1 MSQESKPTFLSPF
14 RRRSS
19 RRLSGNGDEGNAA
32 TNDQQTDITVPL
44 NLNDESSGL
53 AAAGDSYGSL
63 SNESINDTELGDG
76 SFISPTSSA
85 NSSRRSLVSPR
96 TLMSPLLGENLL
108 DTDAEDEISLEQDLL
123 PGATTTGKAAAS
135 SSSRLGIPQPPR
147 LDLPPIP
154 RRPSSASPPPKAY
167 PDSYQN
173 QTTPRGGRIGGGIG
187 GGSRVAAESP
197 SSVNAQPGDWDS
209 VGKSYGTGSGVG
221 GGDGTSPS
229 NGSRGGPESAAPR
242 FPILMNMTGTK
253 NGQRGKCAILT
264 RIVIVAGLLLLT
276 TILAIIMSN
285 SSGWWSSS
293 NGASSDDV
301 SVTTTLAIPFP
312 KVDRAAYGD
321 PAEKI
326 VDTTLF
332 DPRLLGTPSSQSQGG
347 DEESKEPGNTTS
359 TRLRHLAAVKNIQ
372 SATSLLK
379 VPFPTG
385 AFWTNLVLKST
396 TDNGLSYP
404 IFAYPYGYKWS
415 ASKLLTS
422 YPPLRRKIDSKSIRD
437 VFQPDLTFGSA
448 EEVLMRHVVSFDP
461 LSVSVRF
468 LNSEHQERTSY
479 WESYIVRGSPYV
491 TIKYRAATPMIS
503 PLSNF
508 KSVMCPRDDSGN
520 YKDTPTINK
529 AQVGTFPQAT
539 KSKND
544 TSGNQRLL
552 DSAGGTWGVCSM
564 KSGGEPQADVT
575 LTGVQFL
582 FQTQENLTWLVF
594 ASSPITLIYDAAGRR
609 TVKSS
614 KPFTG
619 VLRFALVPPPVDDD
633 GIASAG
639 SSGIHDSV
647 QLSASSGVK
656 RLIYHASIYPVA
668 GHVAWEF
675 QKETTLGGK
684 SNLNQALSSVVG
696 DGISSIG
703 STIGTIASGST
714 SSNKY
719 ATVKFEYDI
728 LSMSDTAQQST
739 DRSSLKSQ
747 LLMLALPHHA
757 DQMSTGLLKGD
768 QFDLGYQ
775 CIKGMMQPVV
785 GDSWQY
791 QEALPA
797 LGFDDDETLLG
808 LSTMDDTIRD
818 SILDQVKKDLV
829 RVLPAFDENVYG
841 FGKQTARLAQ
851 LVHIG
856 HMLSLPSANT
866 KSKAN
871 NEEEGKDKNSAHPAP
886 GFVEDGLD
894 SLRKYVCTFLR
905 DGQKDKLFF
914 DSKFGGMVTKDGLED
929 TQADF
934 GNGRFNVRFLLN
946 VTIFPLFGIMS
957 RSIGKS
963 LTQHPSSFLLQK
975 DHHFHYGYLL
985 YASAIL
991 AKYDAHF
998 LHDYGPYVDSLLFD
1012 VAYSSNSESGL
1023 SDDDNFFP
1031 FTRHLNW
1038 FDGHSFASGLF
1049 PYGNGKSQESSSEA
1063 VNCYYGAYLWSKVRF
1078 GDGGGID
1085 STSGNTI
1092 GGKGGTDFARLLL
1105 AMELRGART
1114 YWHML
1119 PSGDDKGNSS
1129 ETKASS
1135 VYNNRFAKNYM
1146 VGNLGMLDAVCST
1159 WFGTNPLYVHM
1170 INFVPLTAATSLLFD
1185 VNYVKEEYKNALS
1198 KLYDGVEMA
1207 WKGYVVADRAIV
1219 DPNGAWKDAKKLISY
1234 ELDAA
1239 LSLSQLLYFISTRK
1253 EFSASSGGSSSGPDN
1268 ADTSSEPSYP
1278 TSSSSSAC
1286 EVHSGCVDL
1295 GLSGECCPT
1304 SGGLTLGCCQESGS
1318 EGSEEQEAPAPS
1330 PSSSSSEGKKEST
1343 GEAAAASCEAHFNCV
1358 EVGLSG
1364 DCCPTAS
1371 GIILGCCGDGGGDI
1385 SSSESNEAADKTTN
1399 ADDSG
1404 EGESGNNISGSS
1416 CSVHPQCA
1424 DAGLTGNCCP
1434 TDAGNFLECCS

>member
-1 MSQESKPTFLSPF
+1 MGIIAFCAVESKESNLRIFVQSVAMSQESKVSFFSPF

-19 RRLSGNGDEGNAA
+19 RRLSGGDDEGNATA
-32 TNDQQTDITVPL
+32 NDQQAENAVPL
-44 NLNDESSGL
+44 NLNVNGESSGL
-53 AAAGDSYGSL
+53 AGAGESYGSL

-76 SFISPTSSA
+76 TFVSTPSASS
-85 NSSRRSLVSPR
+85 SSLRSLVSPR
-96 TLMSPLLGENLL
+96 TLMSPLLGVNLL
-108 DTDAEDEISLEQDLL
+108 DTDAEDEISLEQVDTDLL
-123 PGATTTGKAAAS
+123 PGATTSTSKAAAS
-135 SSSRLGIPQPPR
+135 SPSRPGIPQPPR
-147 LDLPPIP
+147 LDLPPMP
-154 RRPSSASPPPKAY
+154 PRPSSASPPPKAL

-173 QTTPRGGRIGGGIG
+173 QTTPRGGSIDIGGVGG
-187 GGSRVAAESP
+187 TGGSSVAAESP
-197 SSVNAQPGDWDS
+197 SSVNAQPGDWHS
-209 VGKSYGTGSGVG
+209 VGKSYGTGSGVED

-229 NGSRGGPESAAPR
+229 NGSRGGPASAAPR
-242 FPILMNMTGTK
+242 FSILMNMKGTT
-253 NGQRGKCAILT
+253 NGQKGKCAIFT
-264 RIVIVAGLLLLT
+264 RIIIAAGILLLT
-276 TILAIIMSN
+276 TILAVIMSN
-285 SSGWWSSS
+285 SSGWWWSSS
-293 NGASSDDV
+293 SGASSDDV
-301 SVTTTLAIPFP
+301 SDTMTLAIPFP

-332 DPRLLGTPSSQSQGG
+332 DPRLLGIPSSQSQGG
-347 DEESKEPGNTTS
+347 DDESEEPGNTTS
-359 TRLRHLAAVKNIQ
+359 TRLRHLAVVKNIQ

-468 LNSEHQERTSY
+468 LNSEHQDRTSY

-529 AQVGTFPQAT
+529 AQVGTFPQAAKT
-539 KSKND
+539 KND
-544 TSGNQRLL
+544 TDGHQRLL
-552 DSAGGTWGVCSM
+552 DVASGTWGVCSM

-594 ASSPITLIYDAAGRR
+594 ASSPITLIYDAAGKR
-609 TVKSS
+609 TVKASEA
-614 KPFTG
+614 FTG

-675 QKETTLGGK
+675 QKEKTSGSK

-703 STIGTIASGST
+703 STIGVIASGST

-728 LSMSDTAQQST
+728 LSMSDTAQKST
-739 DRSSLKSQ
+739 DQPSLKSQ
-747 LLMLALPHHA
+747 LLMLALPHHV

-791 QEALPA
+791 EEALPT
-797 LGFDDDETLLG
+797 LGFDDDETLHG
-808 LSTMDDTIRD
+808 LSTMDDTVRD

-829 RVLPAFDENVYG
+829 RVLPSFDESVYG

-856 HMLSLPSANT
+856 HMLSLPSGKT
-866 KSKAN
+866 KSN
-871 NEEEGKDKNSAHPAP
+871 PSNEEEENEKNSAHPAP

-894 SLRKYVCTFLR
+894 ALRKYVCTFLR
-905 DGQKDKLFF
+905 DGQKDKLLF
-914 DSKFGGMVTKDGLED
+914 DSKFGGMVTNDGLED

-934 GNGRFNVRFLLN
+934 GNGRFNV
-946 VTIFPLFGIMS
+946 S
-957 RSIGKS
+957 
-963 LTQHPSSFLLQK
+963 
-975 DHHFHYGYLL
+975 
-985 YASAIL
+985 
-991 AKYDAHF
+991 
-998 LHDYGPYVDSLLFD
+998 
-1012 VAYSSNSESGL
+1012 
-1023 SDDDNFFP
+1023 
-1031 FTRHLNW
+1031 W
-1038 FDGHSFASGLF
+1038 F
-1049 PYGNGKSQESSSEA
+1049 
-1063 VNCYYGAYLWSKVRF
+1063 C
-1078 GDGGGID
+1078 
-1085 STSGNTI
+1085 
-1092 GGKGGTDFARLLL
+1092 
-1105 AMELRGART
+1105 
-1114 YWHML
+1114 
-1119 PSGDDKGNSS
+1119 
-1129 ETKASS
+1129 
-1135 VYNNRFAKNYM
+1135 
-1146 VGNLGMLDAVCST
+1146 
-1159 WFGTNPLYVHM
+1159 
-1170 INFVPLTAATSLLFD
+1170 
-1185 VNYVKEEYKNALS
+1185 
-1198 KLYDGVEMA
+1198 A
-1207 WKGYVVADRAIV
+1207 W
-1219 DPNGAWKDAKKLISY
+1219 
-1234 ELDAA
+1234 
-1239 LSLSQLLYFISTRK
+1239 Q
-1253 EFSASSGGSSSGPDN
+1253 
-1268 ADTSSEPSYP
+1268 
-1278 TSSSSSAC
+1278 
-1286 EVHSGCVDL
+1286 
-1295 GLSGECCPT
+1295 
-1304 SGGLTLGCCQESGS
+1304 
-1318 EGSEEQEAPAPS
+1318 
-1330 PSSSSSEGKKEST
+1330 
-1343 GEAAAASCEAHFNCV
+1343 
-1358 EVGLSG
+1358 
-1364 DCCPTAS
+1364 
-1371 GIILGCCGDGGGDI
+1371 
-1385 SSSESNEAADKTTN
+1385 
-1399 ADDSG
+1399 
-1404 EGESGNNISGSS
+1404 
-1416 CSVHPQCA
+1416 
-1424 DAGLTGNCCP
+1424 
-1434 TDAGNFLECCS
+1434 